1 MTKIILIIKN
11 NSYHYL
17 NLNRN
22 LSMHLRY
29 LLPAL
34 AIAGAHAEKAT
45 DLATA
50 DAYHMQYNFG
60 PPPVITPQTDI
71 NAPLEN
77 QFDYARPWLD
87 PNVAND
93 VAGSTTR
100 PLQLGAQIGSHG
112 DSERA
117 LLRLR
122 GSNGYLIGNAS
133 TSATTKTAAAHAS
146 TPATPA
152 TAKRWSPVS
161 CQTVCRNTVSASYA
175 TASTTTNSRAIRWMP
190 CAPAVS
196 SSTAWPALV
205 PRIRA
210 TP

>member
-60 PPPVITPQTDI
+60 PPPVITPQTSVD
-71 NAPLEN
+71 
-77 QFDYARPWLD
+77 RKS
-87 PNVAND
+87 V
-93 VAGSTTR
+93 V
-100 PLQLGAQIGSHG
+100 
-112 DSERA
+112 
-117 LLRLR
+117 
-122 GSNGYLIGNAS
+122 
-133 TSATTKTAAAHAS
+133 
-146 TPATPA
+146 
-152 TAKRWSPVS
+152 
-161 CQTVCRNTVSASYA
+161 
-175 TASTTTNSRAIRWMP
+175 
-190 CAPAVS
+190 
-196 SSTAWPALV
+196 
-205 PRIRA
+205 
-210 TP
+210 